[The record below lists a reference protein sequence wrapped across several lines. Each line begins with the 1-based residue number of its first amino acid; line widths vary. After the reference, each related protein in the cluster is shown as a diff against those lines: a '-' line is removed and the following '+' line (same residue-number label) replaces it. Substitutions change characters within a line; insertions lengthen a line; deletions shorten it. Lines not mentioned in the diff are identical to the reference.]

1 MNVLS
6 NFLRF
11 LGFRKHTHQEPKVRP
26 VKRLSSEDRFGIVK
40 AVFDKDELGPP
51 LDWASLVDADKTLL
65 FALHVRDAGRAREAL
80 AAGATADLNC
90 GFGCTTI
97 MLAAATGDAG
107 LVAAFRQAGARESP
121 EAQPYLEVLNFAAD
135 ADGPAFKTALAEIER
150 LSGATP
156 VAGNRPGLYTF
167 ELDAA
172 AAKSFLES
180 HHTRLLESGCYVFL
194 YDQHFGYN
202 GKPDEIWTLPTKDKF
217 AVIAFTGVEAPN
229 YEIDNYIVIRWL
241 RRLEADHPFL
251 LTGCGRDFLSGQFI
265 APISDP
271 DDMAERMYVFCPD
284 IVDQGT
290 GTVEALAAELR
301 KTNQL
306 YFWWD

>member
-1 MNVLS
+1 MNVFS
-6 NFLRF
+6 SILRF
-11 LGFRKHTHQEPKVRP
+11 LGFGKQTHPELKVRP
-26 VKRLSSEDRFGIVK
+26 VKRLSLDDRFGIVK

-51 LDWASLVDADKTLL
+51 LDWASLADADKALL
-65 FALHVRDAGRAREAL
+65 SAFLDRDAGRAREAL
-80 AAGATADLNC
+80 AAGANADLNC

-97 MLAAATGDAG
+97 MLAAATGDAE
-107 LVAAFRQAGARESP
+107 LVAAFRHAGARETP

-135 ADGPAFKTALAEIER
+135 ADRPTFQTALAEIER
-150 LSGATP
+150 LSGAKP

-167 ELDAA
+167 ELDAT

-194 YDQHFGYN
+194 YDQHFGHN
-202 GKPDEIWTLPTKDKF
+202 GKPDELWILPTRQKF
-217 AVIAFTGVEAPN
+217 AVMAFTGVDAPN

-241 RRLEADHPFL
+241 QKLERDHPFW

-265 APISDP
+265 APLSDP

-290 GTVEALAAELR
+290 GTLEALAAELR
-301 KTNQL
+301 NTNQL